1 MSKNKVDTS
10 CPAYDGACHG
20 AAMDYE
26 NELRQYRG
34 QFTILDPVMKSAA
47 IVITTY
53 NRPEALNLV
62 LSSASIQRVMPSEI
76 HIADDGS
83 TGETARLIEVWNQ
96 QLPIPVSHHWQQ
108 DDGGR
113 RRTGQRF
120 IVIFGLFVVVI
131 AALVAT
137 VNLFAYRYMLRAEN
151 QAIVQL
157 LSGWGRTYKPILYD
171 EVQPE
176 IAVFGAS
183 WARDAFDPIETSRLL
198 GRSVFN
204 HGVSGG
210 TRYETRRFADSAL
223 DNPRLRAA
231 IINLNT
237 FYRDKVAARF
247 RYGFDESILNVDPD
261 HQPNRFVGLR
271 RAYSLALGG
280 WAVGANVKLISTI
293 MARDRGVA
301 KPDYLESYEHGDLT
315 SRNLNPIRE
324 RIFPENAQAL
334 EPTQED
340 VAPGGPTFEQTELG
354 IMIDGFCEKGIDVYA
369 YFTPT
374 HTRQQSCDLEAREER
389 AALDFL
395 RNKQRSCS
403 TTIHY
408 FHFAYP
414 NAMTLEGVPSPVEAS
429 HYYRPD
435 GHPRPTAG
443 LAMAAS
449 MFGSPYPPGTAPLLM
464 QDFGVDLIAHAD
476 AEGWLLQ
483 RAARCQGDWGEDGY
497 RELVEALKQQ

>member
-1 MSKNKVDTS
+1 MDTTS
-10 CPAYDGACHG
+10 
-20 AAMDYE
+20 
-26 NELRQYRG
+26 N
-34 QFTILDPVMKSAA
+34 
-47 IVITTY
+47 
-53 NRPEALNLV
+53 
-62 LSSASIQRVMPSEI
+62 
-76 HIADDGS
+76 
-83 TGETARLIEVWNQ
+83 
-96 QLPIPVSHHWQQ
+96 SHNN
-108 DDGGR
+108 DR
-113 RRTGQRF
+113 RRTGRRF
-120 IVIFGLFVVVI
+120 IVIFAICVALI
-131 AALVAT
+131 ATLVAT
-137 VNLFAYRYMLRAEN
+137 VNLLAYRYMLNDEN

-183 WARDAFDPIETSRLL
+183 WARDAFDPIESSRQL

-223 DNPRLRAA
+223 SNPNLRVA

-261 HQPNRFVGLR
+261 HNANSFVGLR

-280 WAVGANVKLISTI
+280 WAVGANIKLISTI

-301 KPDYLESYEHGDLT
+301 KPDYLESYEQRDHT
-315 SRNLNPIRE
+315 RRNMTPIRE
-324 RIFPENAQAL
+324 RMFPQSGEAVNLAL
-334 EPTQED
+334 SEPT
-340 VAPGGPTFEQTELG
+340 PGSSAIEQTELG
-354 IMIDGFCEKGIDVYA
+354 IMIDGFCEKGVDVYA

-374 HTRQQSCDLEAREER
+374 HARKQSCDLEAREEL

-395 RNKQRSCS
+395 RERQRSCAAK
-403 TTIHY
+403 IHY
-408 FHFAYP
+408 YHFSYP
-414 NAMTLEGVPSPVEAS
+414 NAMTLEGVFSPVKAS
-429 HYYRPD
+429 RYYRPD
-435 GHPRPTAG
+435 GHPRPTVG

-449 MFGSPYPPGTAPLLM
+449 MFATPYPAYTAPVLI
-464 QDFGVDLIAHAD
+464 QDFGVDLITYAD

-483 RAARCQGDWGEDGY
+483 RAARCEGDWGEDGY
-497 RELVEALKQQ
+497 QDLVEALQQQ

>member
-1 MSKNKVDTS
+1 VDTA
-10 CPAYDGACHG
+10 PPNND
-20 AAMDYE
+20 
-26 NELRQYRG
+26 
-34 QFTILDPVMKSAA
+34 
-47 IVITTY
+47 
-53 NRPEALNLV
+53 
-62 LSSASIQRVMPSEI
+62 
-76 HIADDGS
+76 
-83 TGETARLIEVWNQ
+83 
-96 QLPIPVSHHWQQ
+96 Q
-108 DDGGR
+108 DDANR
-113 RRTGQRF
+113 RRTGRRF
-120 IVIFGLFVVVI
+120 IVIFGICVIVI

-137 VNLFAYRYMLRAEN
+137 VNLLAYRYMLRTEN

-183 WARDAFDPIETSRLL
+183 WARDAFDPIETSRQL

-223 DNPRLRAA
+223 DNPNLHAA

-280 WAVGANVKLISTI
+280 WAVGANIKLISTI

-301 KPDYLESYEHGDLT
+301 KPDYLESYEQANLT
-315 SRNLNPIRE
+315 RRNMNPIRK
-324 RIFPENAQAL
+324 RIFPEHGQAVK
-334 EPTQED
+334 PRQANS
-340 VAPGGPTFEQTELG
+340 APDSPTFEQTELG

-374 HTRQQSCDLEAREER
+374 HTRQQSCDLEALEEM
-389 AALDFL
+389 AALGFL
-395 RNKQRSCS
+395 RDKQRNCS
-403 TTIHY
+403 ARIHY
-408 FHFAYP
+408 FNFAYP
-414 NAMTLEGVPSPVEAS
+414 NAMTLEGVLNPVKAS

-449 MFGSPYPPGTAPLLM
+449 MFGSPWPPDTAPVLM

-497 RELVEALKQQ
+497 RDLVKALEKR